1 MIVSRFVI
9 SAKRGHINDIAQSA
23 SEGGAVEQ
31 ISGFYPPLK
40 RSR

>member
-9 SAKRGHINDIAQSA
+9 SAKRGHNNDVVQRA
-23 SEGGAVEQ
+23 SKGGAVEQ